1 MAFVLTLVLAPLL
14 TGLACLWLKSSPQM
28 PRVALAGA
36 LLTLAAALALA
47 WRVVAGGALLVTHG
61 WLHADG
67 LAALVAL
74 VVAIATLAV
83 TAYGRA
89 YMAVLPGLEPGDAGW
104 APGRWEAIV
113 FGLAACTLL
122 SAVANNLGLMWI
134 ALEGATLASAVLVG
148 YYRRADA
155 LEAAWKYLMLCSVGS
170 ALALFATVLLYY
182 SSVALFGESGV
193 GLQWAALRSVAS
205 HLEPRFVKLAFLFAL
220 VGYGTKIGLAPMH
233 SWVPDAYSRSPAP
246 ASAMLATALSAA
258 SVAALL
264 RFFAIA
270 RAALGPAWPEHLLA
284 IFGTLSMVIAV
295 PFLLSQGEYKR
306 LLAWSGVRH
315 TGFVVLAIGLGTP
328 LALFGGLLHLLVQS
342 FATGLAFMLGG
353 TLLRAT
359 GSRRMD
365 HCTGV
370 LAADRGLGVL
380 LLIAGAGVAGLPPAG
395 TFVSEWLALAGGFSG
410 PRPAFAI
417 TALAA
422 LVTGFVGLVFHWSRM
437 LMGPA
442 REDFRDALPR
452 HARAP
457 LWALATALVTL
468 GLWLPAPVRALI
480 ERAME
485 SIRP

>member
-1 MAFVLTLVLAPLL
+1 MPYVLVLLL
-14 TGLACLWLKSSPQM
+14 TPVLAGLACLALRRSAAM
-28 PRVALAGA
+28 PRVALSGA
-36 LLTLAAALALA
+36 CVTLIAALVFA
-47 WRVVAGGALLVTHG
+47 WRVVSGGPFMTAHG
-61 WLHADG
+61 WLHGDG
-67 LAALVAL
+67 LAALVAI
-74 VVAIATLAV
+74 VCAIATLAV
-83 TAYGRA
+83 TVYGRA

-113 FGLAACTLL
+113 FGLSACTLL
-122 SAVANNLGLMWI
+122 SAVSNNLGLLWV

-155 LEAAWKYLMLCSVGS
+155 LEAAWKYLVLCSVGV

-182 SSVALFGESGV
+182 SSVELFGERGV
-193 GLQWAALRSVAS
+193 GLQWTALRSVAQ

-246 ASAMLATALSAA
+246 ASAMLSTALSAA

-264 RFFAIA
+264 RFFSIA
-270 RAALGPAWPEHLLA
+270 RSALGPPWPEHLLA
-284 IFGTLSMVIAV
+284 LFGAFSMLLSV
-295 PFLLSQGEYKR
+295 PFLLTQGEYKR
-306 LLAWSGVRH
+306 LLAWSGVKH
-315 TGFVVLAIGLGTP
+315 TGFIVLAVGLGTP

-342 FATGLAFMLGG
+342 FAKGLAFMLGG
-353 TLLRAT
+353 TLLRAS

-365 HCTGV
+365 QCTGV

-380 LLIAGAGVAGLPPAG
+380 LLVAGAGVMGLPPSG
-395 TFVSEWLALAGGFSG
+395 TFVSEWLSLAGGFAG
-410 PRPAFAI
+410 PRPVFAI
-417 TALAA
+417 LALAA
-422 LVTGFVGLVFHWSRM
+422 LVTGFLGLVFHWSRM
-437 LMGPA
+437 LMGPP
-442 REDFRDALPR
+442 REGFQDALPR
-452 HARAP
+452 RARVP
-457 LWALATALVTL
+457 LWALATLLVTF

>member
-1 MAFVLTLVLAPLL
+1 MGYVLAVVLAPLL
-14 TGLACLWLKSSPQM
+14 AGLACLWLRRSPHL
-28 PRVALAGA
+28 PRVALGGA
-36 LLTLAAALALA
+36 IATFLAALVYA
-47 WRVVAGGALLVTHG
+47 WRVVEGGSFLAAAG
-61 WLHADG
+61 WLHGDG
-67 LAALVAL
+67 LAALVVL
-74 VVAIATLAV
+74 VCGIATLAV
-83 TAYGRA
+83 TAYGRE
-89 YMAVLPGLEPGDAGW
+89 YMAVLPGLEVGDAGW

-113 FGLAACTLL
+113 FGLCACTLL
-122 SAVANNLGLMWI
+122 SAVANNLGLLWV

-148 YYRRADA
+148 YYKRADA
-155 LEAAWKYLMLCSVGS
+155 LEAAWKYLVLCSVGV

-182 SSVALFGESGV
+182 SSVTLFGESGV
-193 GLQWAALRSVAS
+193 GLQWAALRGVATQ
-205 HLEPRFVKLAFLFAL
+205 LEPRFVKLAFLFAL

-258 SVAALL
+258 GVAALL

-270 RAALGPAWPEHLLA
+270 RAALGPAWPEQLLA
-284 IFGTLSMVIAV
+284 LFGAFSMLLAV

-306 LLAWSGVRH
+306 LLAWSGVKH
-315 TGFVVLAIGLGTP
+315 TGFVVLAVGLGTP

-342 FATGLAFMLGG
+342 FAKGLAFMLGG
-353 TLLRAT
+353 TLLRAS

-380 LLIAGAGVAGLPPAG
+380 LLIAGAGVMGLPPAG
-395 TFVSEWLALAGGFSG
+395 TFVSEWLSLAGGFAG

-422 LVTGFVGLVFHWSRM
+422 LVTAFLGLVFHWSRM

-442 REDFRDALPR
+442 RESFRDALPVQ
-452 HARAP
+452 ARAP
-457 LWALATALVTL
+457 LWVLATLLVTF
-468 GLWLPAPVRALI
+468 GLWLPAPVRVLI